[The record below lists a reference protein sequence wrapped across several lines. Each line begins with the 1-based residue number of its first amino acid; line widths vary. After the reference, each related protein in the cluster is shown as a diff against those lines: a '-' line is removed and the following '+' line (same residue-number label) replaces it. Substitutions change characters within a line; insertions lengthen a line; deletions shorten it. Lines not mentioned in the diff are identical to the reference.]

1 MSVHY
6 TSTAARYTL
15 LCGDFER
22 GICLNT
28 PYRVATY
35 LSEKTTMASS
45 TEPKRRPMAEL
56 SPEERMQRRYPQ
68 PVRVGDLIGLPVLD
82 DDDRT
87 IGRIRLVA
95 RTPQGKIQLVVPY
108 GGFLGWGNRPVIV
121 PIEVVAIAGR
131 QVAALDM
138 PRAEFD
144 SAPVWDAAKG
154 TPLAPDD
161 SIRIALYKR

>member
-1 MSVHY
+1 
-6 TSTAARYTL
+6 
-15 LCGDFER
+15 
-22 GICLNT
+22 
-28 PYRVATY
+28 
-35 LSEKTTMASS
+35 
-45 TEPKRRPMAEL
+45 
-56 SPEERMQRRYPQ
+56 MQRRYPQ

-87 IGRIRLVA
+87 IGRIRAVV
-95 RTPQGKIQLVVPY
+95 RTSQGKIQLVVPY

-144 SAPVWDAAKG
+144 RAPVHDPAQAR
-154 TPLAPDD
+154 PLAPDD